1 MSNLFA
7 VVDTARD
14 RRLYDLVYTAL
25 GPVCLFAGQLAPALR
40 ETAPYLVP
48 LHDAEELLA
57 AWRKDGIGQSWG
69 IFLRSS
75 METPR
80 IRKHLRKF
88 LLAKLPDGRQVLFR
102 WWDPRVFRVY
112 LPTCEADDLKSWFE
126 EVDEFICEMAD
137 GQGFEEFRG
146 KSGTITS
153 RRMDER
159 GVL

>member
-14 RRLYDLVYTAL
+14 RRLYDLVHTAL
-25 GPVCLFAGQLAPALR
+25 GPVCLFAGQLAPAIR

-48 LHDAEELLA
+48 LYDAEELLA
-57 AWRKDGIGQSWG
+57 AWRKEGRGKNWG

-75 METPR
+75 KETPR

-102 WWDPRVFRVY
+102 WWDPRVFRIY
-112 LPTCEADDLKSWFE
+112 LPMCNSDNLRDWFE
-126 EVDEFICEMAD
+126 EIDEFVCETPD
-137 GQGFEEFRG
+137 GDFAAFRAN
-146 KSGTITS
+146 SGTLASKKIS
-153 RRMDER
+153 DSS
-159 GVL
+159 LF